1 MRKIVNSYIQTD
13 GNFTLNH
20 RCGKVELN
28 KHNTELNY
36 DYTTQMI
43 INLIKNKRKLID
55 ERNQGSFNAAELLID
70 EEMYEEKYL
79 SEEQREI
86 IRFYYEKQMT
96 ITEIIRVLRK
106 TYKQIRELIDSIQTT
121 LEKSLEVQDND

>member
-1 MRKIVNSYIQTD
+1 M
-13 GNFTLNH
+13 
-20 RCGKVELN
+20 
-28 KHNTELNY
+28 
-36 DYTTQMI
+36 
-43 INLIKNKRKLID
+43 NLIKNKRKLID

>member
-1 MRKIVNSYIQTD
+1 M
-13 GNFTLNH
+13 
-20 RCGKVELN
+20 
-28 KHNTELNY
+28 
-36 DYTTQMI
+36 
-43 INLIKNKRKLID
+43 NLIKNKRKLID

-96 ITEIIRVLRK
+96 ITEIIKVLRK